1 GTNEGSKRTDH
12 MTRSNTE
19 AVSASSIQAPPK
31 PYGELRDDP
40 RYGELK
46 SLIESLPPDKLEKLK
61 NYIKR
66 RLAAR

>member
-1 GTNEGSKRTDH
+1 

-19 AVSASSIQAPPK
+19 AAAAPSTQTPSK

-46 SLIESLPPDKLEKLK
+46 NLIESLPPDKLEKLK

-66 RLAAR
+66 RLAKW